1 MQSNRIRL
9 ARLSEEESLDGDPDR
24 LTPTPRLDNLLLQAV
39 EPDAAVNDLTNE
51 LVLAYEDA
59 AFGVCGGVAGMDAD
73 ALEFRHAEQDGQP
86 CLKLGR
92 E

>member
-1 MQSNRIRL
+1 MSVPPPDFAQ
-9 ARLSEEESLDGDPDR
+9 SLDGDPDR

-59 AFGVCGGVAGMDAD
+59 AFGVFRRVAGMDAD
-73 ALEFRHAEQDGQP
+73 ALEFRHAEQDGKP